1 RMVPCGTPIKLVL
14 KPFSAVIA
22 LHDRIN
28 KRSPRKGTKQ
38 GVGKALVNVS
48 ICHVDM
54 PLHGVERLNRFSTT
68 GNHTGSGSQSLR
80 RQVSPNAGSII
91 VAYIQGQKGHIK
103 LFDTGPRK
111 GHNGGQFNHETFH
124 VYLGRQ
130 FIGCS
135 MRDDVVYRF
144 KTYGCKPDGVS
155 NVGDKRKKS
164 FVVSR
169 IRRIIITLIRYR
181 YERHRKLAANRRDK
195 PAELDNFSFL
205 SIKRNSVKN
214 ED

>member
-1 RMVPCGTPIKLVL
+1 
-14 KPFSAVIA
+14 
-22 LHDRIN
+22 
-28 KRSPRKGTKQ
+28 
-38 GVGKALVNVS
+38 
-48 ICHVDM
+48 
-54 PLHGVERLNRFSTT
+54 NR
-68 GNHTGSGSQSLR
+68 GALR
-80 RQVSPNAGSII
+80 R
-91 VAYIQGQKGHIK
+91 VA
-103 LFDTGPRK
+103 TGPRK
-111 GHNGGQFNHETFH
+111 RQNGGPFQHETFR